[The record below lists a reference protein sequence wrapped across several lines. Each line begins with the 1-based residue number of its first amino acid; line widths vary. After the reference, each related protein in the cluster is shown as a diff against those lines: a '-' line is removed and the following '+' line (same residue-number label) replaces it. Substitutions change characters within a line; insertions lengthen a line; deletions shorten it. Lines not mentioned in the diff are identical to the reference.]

1 MYARVLKLVKP
12 YWHFITFSVIASAIF
27 VFFNSLSVWVTAS
40 LINNI
45 LTDFQ
50 TVVSNQL
57 ALETATVRTANETL
71 KMWTNQLVL
80 KDTAI
85 DTLKA
90 LCVVILAIFILKNF
104 FLYVKNVL
112 TGIVQF
118 HVIRDLRNKLFD
130 HLTGLSLS
138 FFDRTRSG
146 ELTSIV
152 LNDVN
157 AIRRSLSV
165 SFHKLFVEPVNILT
179 FAVLLFLINWKLTL
193 AAGLILPVAAIMI
206 TMVGRSLRR
215 KAMRSSKQISGIVS
229 ILQETLSG
237 IRIVKAFVTERAER
251 RRFRRETARHYW
263 LLRRQFGLRYASA
276 PVTEIMGVTMGVIL
290 LWIGGSEVLLRHT
303 MDPEDFIRFILLLF
317 AILNPIKS
325 LNTVA
330 QDIQTAM
337 ASAERVFS
345 ILDAPRTIKEAE
357 DAVEV
362 SEFTDAIRFE
372 NVSFSYDG
380 SPEKVLKNISFEIKK
395 GDVVAVVGESGAG
408 KSTVA
413 DLIPRFYDVDEGVI
427 TLDGIDIRK
436 IRLTALR
443 RLMGIVPQETILFND
458 TIESNISYGEANTD
472 AQRIRE
478 AARAANAL
486 EFIEAQP
493 DGFDTV
499 IGDMGVMLSGGQRQR
514 IAIARSL
521 LKNPPILILDE
532 ATSSLDSESE
542 KKVQEAIDRLMR
554 ARTVFVIAHRLS
566 TVVNADRIIVL
577 KDGQIVESGTHEE
590 LLKEDGTYRK
600 LYESQFGEN
609 VGPSATSA

>member
-237 IRIVKAFVTERAER
+237 IRIVKA
-251 RRFRRETARHYW
+251 
-263 LLRRQFGLRYASA
+263 
-276 PVTEIMGVTMGVIL
+276 
-290 LWIGGSEVLLRHT
+290 
-303 MDPEDFIRFILLLF
+303 
-317 AILNPIKS
+317 
-325 LNTVA
+325 
-330 QDIQTAM
+330 
-337 ASAERVFS
+337 
-345 ILDAPRTIKEAE
+345 
-357 DAVEV
+357 
-362 SEFTDAIRFE
+362 
-372 NVSFSYDG
+372 
-380 SPEKVLKNISFEIKK
+380 
-395 GDVVAVVGESGAG
+395 
-408 KSTVA
+408 
-413 DLIPRFYDVDEGVI
+413 
-427 TLDGIDIRK
+427 
-436 IRLTALR
+436 
-443 RLMGIVPQETILFND
+443 
-458 TIESNISYGEANTD
+458 
-472 AQRIRE
+472 
-478 AARAANAL
+478 
-486 EFIEAQP
+486 
-493 DGFDTV
+493 
-499 IGDMGVMLSGGQRQR
+499 
-514 IAIARSL
+514 
-521 LKNPPILILDE
+521 
-532 ATSSLDSESE
+532 
-542 KKVQEAIDRLMR
+542 
-554 ARTVFVIAHRLS
+554 
-566 TVVNADRIIVL
+566 
-577 KDGQIVESGTHEE
+577 
-590 LLKEDGTYRK
+590 
-600 LYESQFGEN
+600 
-609 VGPSATSA
+609 

>member
-1 MYARVLKLVKP
+1 MYTRVLKLVKP
-12 YWHFITFSVIASAIF
+12 YWHFVIFSVIASVVY

-50 TVVSNQL
+50 TVVENQL
-57 ALETATVRTANETL
+57 ALETSTVRSANETL
-71 KMWTNQLVL
+71 KMWTNLLVL
-80 KDTAI
+80 KDTPI

-90 LCVVILAIFILKNF
+90 LCTVIFLIFFLKNF
-104 FLYVKNVL
+104 FLYIKNVL
-112 TGIVQF
+112 MGIVQF
-118 HVIRDLRNKLFD
+118 HVIRDMRNKIFD

-152 LNDVN
+152 LHDVN

-165 SFHKLFVEPVNILT
+165 SFHKLFVEPINILT
-179 FAVLLFLINWKLTL
+179 FAILLFLINWKLTL
-193 AAGLILPVAAIMI
+193 AAGLILPVAAVLI
-206 TMVGRSLRR
+206 TFVGRSLRR

-237 IRIVKAFVTERAER
+237 IRIVKAFVTERVER
-251 RRFRRETARHYW
+251 RRFRRETARHYR
-263 LLRRQFGLRYASA
+263 LLRRQFGLRYAST

-290 LWIGGSEVLLRHT
+290 LWIGGSEVLLHQT

-317 AILNPIKS
+317 AILNPIKG

-330 QDIQTAM
+330 QDIQSAM

-345 ILDAPRTIKEAE
+345 VLDAPRTIVEAE
-357 DAVEV
+357 DALEV
-362 SEFTDAIRFE
+362 SEFKESIRFE

-380 SPEKVLKNISFEIKK
+380 GNEKVLKNISFEIKK

-413 DLIPRFYDVDEGVI
+413 DLIPRFYDVNDGAV
-427 TLDGIDIRK
+427 TLDGVDVRN
-436 IRLTALR
+436 IRLKSLR
-443 RLMGIVPQETILFND
+443 QLMGIVPQETILFND
-458 TIESNISYGEANTD
+458 TIESNISYGELDTD
-472 AQRIRE
+472 AERIRE
-478 AARAANAL
+478 AAMAANAL
-486 EFIEAQP
+486 EFIEDQP
-493 DGFDTV
+493 EGFETV
-499 IGDMGVMLSGGQRQR
+499 IGERGVMLSGGQRQR

-532 ATSSLDSESE
+532 ATSSLDTESE
-542 KKVQEAIDRLMR
+542 KKVQEAIDRLMW

-566 TVVNADRIIVL
+566 TVLNADRIIVL
-577 KDGQIVESGTHEE
+577 KEGRIVESGTHEE
-590 LLKEDGTYRK
+590 LLKRNGYYGR
-600 LYESQFGEN
+600 LYEAQFGPN
-609 VGPSATSA
+609 ARVLASRA